1 MKKVLIVIG
10 IIILVMMLVIGGVIF
25 TLISVFNKEKTPMFA
40 EDFYSIMEERGYTMT
55 DATSQFDQ
63 YTNYIKKAYIAQ
75 NTDYQIEFYELSNEE
90 NAISMYNTNKSKFES
105 QKSNVYSHAT
115 TNMKN
120 YSTYALTANGKYK
133 YISRIDNT
141 MIYLD
146 VDEEYKDPIKNLMKE
161 IGY

>member
-1 MKKVLIVIG
+1 MKKLLIVIG
-10 IIILVMMLVIGGVIF
+10 IIILVLMIVIGSAIF
-25 TLISVFNKEKTPMFA
+25 IWLNKEKTPILA
-40 EDFYSIMEERGYTMT
+40 EDFYSIMEKKGYTMT

-75 NTDYQIEFYELSNEE
+75 NTDYQIEFYELSSEE
-90 NAISMYNTNKSKFES
+90 NAISMYNTNKSRFES
-105 QKSNVYSHAT
+105 QKSDSSSYAT
-115 TNMKN
+115 VSMKN
-120 YSTYALTANGKYK
+120 YSTYALTTNGKYK

-146 VDEEYKDPIKNLMKE
+146 VDEEYKDTIKKLIKE